1 VQWVAKAAAKEFE
14 VSLNLPA
21 ALEVVGSPGQLQQV
35 VMNLVQNAADATE
48 SARDRRL
55 EISGRSEEGQ
65 AVIEF
70 RDSGPGIPAANLDKL
85 FDPFFTT
92 KPVGR
97 GTGLGLAISYGIV
110 ERHGGKLTAD
120 NHPKGGALFS
130 LSLPLA

>member
-1 VQWVAKAAAKEFE
+1 V
-14 VSLNLPA
+14 
-21 ALEVVGSPGQLQQV
+21 QQV

-48 SARDRRL
+48 GARERRL
-55 EISGRSEEGQ
+55 EISSGRGEEGQ

-120 NHPKGGALFS
+120 NHPKGGALFT
-130 LSLPLA
+130 LQLPLA